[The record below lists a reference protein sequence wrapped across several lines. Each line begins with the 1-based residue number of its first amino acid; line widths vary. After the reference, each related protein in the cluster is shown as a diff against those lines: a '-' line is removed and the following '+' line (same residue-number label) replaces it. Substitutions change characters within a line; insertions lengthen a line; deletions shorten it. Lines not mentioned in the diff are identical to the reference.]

1 MVSKQSLREVTW
13 NAVVVAYLAVIAEL
27 LHKASDGIAWHLA
40 VGSNV
45 GDRKAGGGVT
55 AVLHNLQNSGRESLV
70 HKFKEYEFNSRNSRK
85 W

>member
-1 MVSKQSLREVTW
+1 
-13 NAVVVAYLAVIAEL
+13 
-27 LHKASDGIAWHLA
+27 LA